1 MNIDRLYTK
10 ELYRGE
16 VLKTCKLCE
25 ASLSIDEHADDC
37 PGRVLEGLVYEI
49 KVEGANCTRG
59 CCGYTNTAV
68 TGSDLASIAE
78 DAVRAGSDAVSPS
91 FEARA
96 VFEMGYPKSLI
107 EAARRRI
114 EAQRLEAE
122 AKKRTQQETQERLA
136 ARAAAYAQLAV
147 DKPDLS
153 EEGYARRRAQL
164 VELYGEETVDDGQR
178 EVD

>member
-10 ELYRGE
+10 EIYRDT
-16 VLKTCKLCE
+16 VLKTCKLCD
-25 ASLSIDEHADDC
+25 ASLSIDEHAEDC

-49 KVEGANCTRG
+49 KVYGANCTRG

-68 TGSDLASIAE
+68 SGSDLASIVE

-96 VFEMGYPKSLI
+96 VFEMGHPHALI
-107 EAARRRI
+107 EDARRRI
-114 EAQRLEAE
+114 EDRRREAE
-122 AKKRTQQETQERLA
+122 AKKRVQQETQERLA

-164 VELYGEETVDDGQR
+164 VELYGEEAPNGGQQ
-178 EVD
+178 EAD